1 MKSRLAIALCAA
13 FFASPAL
20 ANPLSINTQVAR
32 ITGYEDGGCF
42 LVSQAQATEGA
53 ERLCLEYS
61 WVLSNDSAAP
71 LRNIEISNDFTSLV
85 SRHDTDV
92 GAAHILDLR
101 VSEASG
107 MRAESFENQVLV
119 TVADYI
125 PANGSAALRVRVEIE
140 RPTG

>member
-1 MKSRLAIALCAA
+1 MKSRLALAVCAA

-20 ANPLSINTQVAR
+20 ANPLSIDTQVAR
-32 ITGYEDGGCF
+32 ITGYEGGGCF
-42 LVSQAQATEGA
+42 LVSQAPATEET

-85 SRHDTDV
+85 ARHDTSA
-92 GAAHILDLR
+92 GAAQILDLR

-119 TVADYI
+119 AVADYI
-125 PANGSAALRVRVEIE
+125 PASGSAALRVRVEIE